1 MPTFHTYILQ
11 CADNSFYIGSCEN
24 LNARVETHMRGEGPT
39 WTAKRLP
46 VRLVY
51 SEVHPTRAAAAA
63 RERQIKRWSRAKK
76 TALIEG
82 DRDGLRILSKSRE

>member
-1 MPTFHTYILQ
+1 VFHTYILL
-11 CADNSFYIGSCEN
+11 CADNTFYIGSCEN
-24 LNARVETHMRGEGPT
+24 LTDRVATHMRGEGAT

-51 SEVHPTRAAAAA
+51 SEEHSTRAAAAA

-76 TALIEG
+76 VALIEG
-82 DRDGLRILSKSRE
+82 DRDGLRMLSKSRE